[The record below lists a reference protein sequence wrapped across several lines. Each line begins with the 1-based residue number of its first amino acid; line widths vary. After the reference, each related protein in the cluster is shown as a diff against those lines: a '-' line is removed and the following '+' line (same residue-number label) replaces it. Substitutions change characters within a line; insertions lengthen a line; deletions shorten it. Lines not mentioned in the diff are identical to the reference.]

1 VYFYALLLNT
11 NKNERGFLV
20 FYDNLKAE
28 CDRQGLKIT
37 PFVEECGGN
46 RGSLSGWKKGAS
58 PNSDIVMKI
67 AVRLNVSTDYLLF
80 GEKKEMQTE
89 ITESEQRLLDVFRK
103 LNEKGQIGVQM
114 YAETQA
120 DKPQYQKYTDIP
132 KEA

>member
-1 VYFYALLLNT
+1 M
-11 NKNERGFLV
+11 

-28 CDRQGLKIT
+28 CDKQGLKIT

-80 GEKKEMQTE
+80 GEEHKAQTKLTEKEQT
-89 ITESEQRLLDVFRK
+89 LLEVFRE
-103 LNEKGQIGVQM
+103 LNDIGQECSI
-114 YAETQA
+114 YETKRIRE
-120 DKPQYQKYTDIP
+120 DVRYQKYTDIP

>member
-1 VYFYALLLNT
+1 M
-11 NKNERGFLV
+11 FLV

-28 CDRQGLKIT
+28 CERQGVKVT
-37 PFVEECGGN
+37 PLIQECGGSTGTISN
-46 RGSLSGWKKGAS
+46 WKKGAS

-80 GEKKEMQTE
+80 GEKKGMQAE
-89 ITESEQRLLDVFRK
+89 ITESEQKLLDVFRK

-120 DKPQYQKYTDIP
+120 DKPEYQKYTDFP
-132 KEA
+132 KDA

>member
-1 VYFYALLLNT
+1 MRFYTLFV
-11 NKNERGFLV
+11 KYKQIERGFFV

-80 GEKKEMQTE
+80 GKERKEQTE
-89 ITESEQRLLDVFRK
+89 LTEKEQELLDVFRE
-103 LNEKGQIGVQM
+103 LNDIGQECIIHDARRTREDV
-114 YAETQA
+114 
-120 DKPQYQKYTDIP
+120 KYQKYTDIP